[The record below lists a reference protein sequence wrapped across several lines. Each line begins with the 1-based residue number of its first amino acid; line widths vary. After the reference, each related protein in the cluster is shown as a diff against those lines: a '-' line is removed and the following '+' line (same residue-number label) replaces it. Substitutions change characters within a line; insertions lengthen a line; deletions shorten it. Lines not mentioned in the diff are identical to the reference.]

1 MAIKPLAFDDP
12 QHWRMRAEEVRIIA
26 ERMRDPVSKIIL
38 LNIAADYGKLAER
51 VAERAKRKER

>member
-1 MAIKPLAFDDP
+1 
-12 QHWRMRAEEVRIIA
+12 MRAEEVRIIA